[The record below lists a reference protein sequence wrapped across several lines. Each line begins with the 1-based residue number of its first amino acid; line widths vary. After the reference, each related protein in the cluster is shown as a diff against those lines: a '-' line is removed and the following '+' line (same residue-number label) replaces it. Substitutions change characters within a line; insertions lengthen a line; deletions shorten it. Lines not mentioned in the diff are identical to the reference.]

1 MFVHSI
7 NQNKEENIEALGI
20 NERRLAIL
28 QEKVYKT
35 SNPFLIKKY
44 LNKKMDFEWYSFQ
57 TEIYTEY
64 WNRDV
69 TDDLK
74 RLRDRD
80 KIDRPVPN

>member
-1 MFVHSI
+1 
-7 NQNKEENIEALGI
+7 
-20 NERRLAIL
+20 
-28 QEKVYKT
+28 
-35 SNPFLIKKY
+35 
-44 LNKKMDFEWYSFQ
+44 MDFEWYSFQ

>member
-1 MFVHSI
+1 
-7 NQNKEENIEALGI
+7 
-20 NERRLAIL
+20 
-28 QEKVYKT
+28 
-35 SNPFLIKKY
+35 
-44 LNKKMDFEWYSFQ
+44 MDFEWYSFQ

-80 KIDRPVPN
+80 KIDRPVPNWFKEEIANLLNKAPGKVIKEEE